1 MLPAEARHA
10 LVELTADGYLRLDVE
25 VAAEFFPNDALVA
38 VRNGTELWL
47 LPLVGPQ
54 GGGLLL
60 KQRNPRGDRAALVWE
75 SLPEERPVGVREAVW
90 DDRHGA
96 LRVDVSMAR

>member
-1 MLPAEARHA
+1 MPAAE
-10 LVELTADGYLRLDVE
+10 VEFTPDGYLRLDAG

-38 VRNGTELWL
+38 VCQGSELWL

-60 KQRNPRGDRAALVWE
+60 KQRNVGGDRCALVRE
-75 SLPEERPVGVREAVW
+75 FLPAVAPLGRRAAVW
-90 DDRHGA
+90 DATRGA
-96 LRVDVSMAR
+96 LRVDLGRGR